1 MRILGAVLYDIFKLF
16 DLYDPFEMFGNICSE
31 LKIVTV
37 AKLTVP
43 MVLWG

>member
-1 MRILGAVLYDIFKLF
+1 MRIFGAALIEDFELL
-16 DLYDPFEMFGNICSE
+16 DLYDPLEKFGSICSE

-43 MVLWG
+43 TVR